1 MKLTR
6 IVGLLLPFALL
17 LPVLCRAQGSARTDD
32 ITKLREQIAAQQ
44 KQLDEQRQ
52 ALEGARQA
60 LETAQKTLDSQQRLL
75 DRLAGAQGVPAAAG
89 AAPSAASAQS
99 APPAGA
105 APSAATPLVPGPT
118 PTGVVVP
125 ISQAA
130 SPLAFHIGGADFTPG
145 GFMDFSNVWRS
156 TNIGSGVATSFSGV
170 PFSNTAAGR
179 MDEFRSSAAN
189 SRVTLTITESP
200 IKGVKLTGYLEGDF
214 YGNQPTSLFVTSNAN
229 TFRMRHFWVNV
240 EKGKWEVLGGQTW
253 TLMTPNRVAVS
264 PVSTNVFVGLG
275 EDSNYMTGLV
285 WGRPGQLRVVYHPSK
300 QWSLAASIENPEQF
314 VTTATTLPAFAAT
327 QVDNGSLSSTPNVRP
342 DIVAKMAY
350 DTQVSGKALHFEL
363 AGFSRQFRVSPAA
376 GKYFDAQGVGGS
388 FDTVLEVAKN
398 FRLIATGFYSSG
410 GGRFI
415 VGLAPDLVVG
425 PDGSISPVHSMA
437 GIAGFEYAP
446 TSKSQFFAYY
456 GGTYFDKNY
465 TVVSPGNYLGFGF
478 PGSTSANRQYQEPN
492 FGYYYTLWR
501 NPQYG
506 ALQII
511 GEYAYL
517 TRAPW
522 YVAPETP
529 STAHAH
535 MIFGSL
541 RFTLP

>member
-1 MKLTR
+1 MKFIG
-6 IVGLLLPFALL
+6 IVRLVLPALL
-17 LPVLCRAQGSARTDD
+17 LFPVLCTAQGSAQTDE
-32 ITKLREQIAAQQ
+32 IARLREQIAAQQ
-44 KQLDEQRQ
+44 KQLDQQRQ
-52 ALEGARQA
+52 ALDSQQR
-60 LETAQKTLDSQQRLL
+60 TLDSQQTLL
-75 DRLAGAQGVPAAAG
+75 DRLVAAQSTPAPAATQ
-89 AAPSAASAQS
+89 P
-99 APPAGA
+99 
-105 APSAATPLVPGPT
+105 AATPLLQPAP
-118 PTGVVVP
+118 P
-125 ISQAA
+125 AA
-130 SPLAFHIGGADFTPG
+130 EADAKGRAFSPLAFHIGGADFTPG
-145 GFMDFSNVWRS
+145 GFMDFSTAWRS
-156 TNIGSGVATSFSGV
+156 TNIGSGVATSFAAV

-189 SRVTLTITESP
+189 SRITLTITENP
-200 IKGVKLTGYLEGDF
+200 IKDLTVTGYLEGDF
-214 YGNQPTSLFVTSNAN
+214 YGNQPTSLFVTSNSN
-229 TFRMRHFWVNV
+229 TFRMRHFWVNA

-264 PVSTNVFVGLG
+264 PVSSNVFVGLG

-285 WGRPGQLRVVYHPSK
+285 WGRPGQLRVVYHPDK
-300 QWSLAASIENPEQF
+300 HWSLAASIENPEQF

-327 QVDNGSLSSTPNVRP
+327 QVDNGSLSTTPNVRP

-446 TSKSQFFAYY
+446 TPKSQFFGYY
-456 GGTYFDKNY
+456 GGTYFDRNY
-465 TVVSPGNYLGFGF
+465 TVVSPGNYVGFGF
-478 PGSTSANRQYQEPN
+478 PGSSSANRQFQEPN
-492 FGYYYTLWR
+492 FGYYYTFWK
-501 NPQYG
+501 NPRYG

-522 YVAPETP
+522 YVAPGTP
-529 STAHAH
+529 STAHAN
-535 MIFGSL
+535 MIFGSF